1 MKKILI
7 LLYCII
13 SLFLI
18 GGCSYTKEQST
29 QQQTQQQTEQQAQQT
44 QQTQQTQPTVFEQ
57 QKMFGT
63 YDVYEDWVLVEDNS
77 NEQSAYYCKKG
88 EKITNKT
95 TNIFVEYRQNQYKKE
110 EYNVLTSAILY
121 QLKLELKQELY
132 QNLISESFI
141 SQNGY
146 SVFRVEVN
154 DKQSDT
160 PVRTV
165 QYYIAGEK
173 AHILVQITDFGEQDI
188 ENVEKVAK
196 NIVDSFVWREITI

>member
-18 GGCSYTKEQST
+18 GGCSHIKEQS
-29 QQQTQQQTEQQAQQT
+29 TQQQTEQQAQQAQQAQQTQKT
-44 QQTQQTQPTVFEQ
+44 QQTETTVFEQ

-88 EKITNKT
+88 EEITNKT

-110 EYNVLTSAILY
+110 EYDVLTSAILY

-141 SQNGY
+141 SENGY

-165 QYYIAGEK
+165 QYYIADRK
-173 AHILVQITDFGEQDI
+173 STRLNSVT
-188 ENVEKVAK
+188 
-196 NIVDSFVWREITI
+196 

>member
-1 MKKILI
+1 MKKRINMLF
-7 LLYCII
+7 CIML
-13 SLFLI
+13 LFLI
-18 GGCSYTKEQST
+18 EGCVKEET
-29 QQQTQQQTEQQAQQT
+29 EPIEQQQKLQQQSATDENIA
-44 QQTQQTQPTVFEQ
+44 PSVFKEE
-57 QKMFGT
+57 KIFGT
-63 YDVYEDWVLVEDNS
+63 YDVYEDWVFLENYSDD
-77 NEQSAYYCKKG
+77 ESAFYTKKG
-88 EKITNKT
+88 EEITNKT
-95 TNIFVEYRQNQYKKE
+95 TNISVEYRQNQYKKE

-173 AHILVQITDFGEQDI
+173 AHILVQITDFGEQDM

>member
-1 MKKILI
+1 MKKRINMLF
-7 LLYCII
+7 CIML
-13 SLFLI
+13 LFLI
-18 GGCSYTKEQST
+18 EGCAKEET
-29 QQQTQQQTEQQAQQT
+29 EPVEQQQQMQQQSAEDDSVI
-44 QQTQQTQPTVFEQ
+44 PSVFKQE
-57 QKMFGT
+57 KIFGT
-63 YDVYEDWVLVEDNS
+63 YDVYEDWVFLENYSDD
-77 NEQSAYYCKKG
+77 ESAFYCKKG
-88 EKITNKT
+88 EEITNKT

-173 AHILVQITDFGEQDI
+173 AHILVQITDFGEQDM